1 LPVHRPS
8 EKARS
13 KDHRP
18 HQHED
23 NENHDRQDPLTCL
36 PVMKTLVT
44 GLRHLVDG
52 RKRAPSRAV
61 PWAPPFLVNRH
72 RPRKAVREMLVG
84 LVIPALSG
92 SPEHH
97 RLMTTDD
104 SMICDDTHR
113 VTLVA

>member
-1 LPVHRPS
+1 
-8 EKARS
+8 
-13 KDHRP
+13 
-18 HQHED
+18 
-23 NENHDRQDPLTCL
+23 
-36 PVMKTLVT
+36 
-44 GLRHLVDG
+44 
-52 RKRAPSRAV
+52 
-61 PWAPPFLVNRH
+61 
-72 RPRKAVREMLVG
+72 MLVG